1 MRVRNLILLVVAA
14 IWFVSPSGVATSQS
28 DSAPSADSISV
39 RLAGTRLYFDGE
51 PSYFNYSVR
60 VTGPNG
66 YVGEV
71 FSARRPPSF
80 RLSDHGAVDDG
91 VYRYEVTAATREVVQ
106 YSTPRS
112 RSTNGRDAT
121 SQEPRI
127 GIASDGSFRVV
138 NGQIFASSEAESET

>member
-1 MRVRNLILLVVAA
+1 MRVRNLITLMVAA
-14 IWFVSPSGVATSQS
+14 IWLALPSGVAIPQADDVPS
-28 DSAPSADSISV
+28 SASISV
-39 RLAGTRLYFDGE
+39 RLAGTRLYFEGE
-51 PSYFNYSVR
+51 PSFFNYSVR

-71 FSARRPPSF
+71 FSARRAPSF

-91 VYRYEVTAATREVVQ
+91 VYRYEVTAATGDVVQ
-106 YSTPRS
+106 HSSPHS
-112 RSTNGRDAT
+112 RRANGREA
-121 SQEPRI
+121 SAQVPRI